1 MISEKKGR
9 SFLRRQASEVRNY
22 RMLRR
27 LIPAILSVIA
37 VLIALAYVVSVMYTK
52 FGSFTISVNKYH
64 VLQYGLSLSEDR
76 YFLTPT
82 ARLDCK
88 ASEEMTNIDGTT
100 LDELDLGAVD
110 GNDSGENYLCYTFYC
125 KNTGKEILSYEYGI
139 NIASMTMDIEK
150 AVRIRLITNLNGEL
164 DHKTD
169 YARSAGVDD
178 QGNAIPEPNTTPFFN
193 KTTVVKDIVNDFK
206 PNDVMKYTV
215 IIWLEGND
223 PDCVDSVIGGVMK
236 IDMKF
241 SVMSVSDTEGEEQA

>member
-1 MISEKKGR
+1 MISEKKSK

-27 LIPAILSVIA
+27 LIPTILSVIA
-37 VLIALAYVVSVMYTK
+37 ILIALAYVVSVMYTK

-82 ARLDCK
+82 SRLDCK
-88 ASEEMTNIDGTT
+88 AQEEMTNIDGAT
-100 LDELDLGAVD
+100 LDEIDLGAVD

-125 KNTGKEILSYEYGI
+125 KNTGKEILSYEYSV
-139 NIASMTMDIEK
+139 NIAGMTMDIEK
-150 AVRIRLITNLNGEL
+150 AVRIRLIANLNEEL
-164 DHKTD
+164 VSKTD

-178 QGNAIPEPNTTPFFN
+178 KGNAVPEPNTTPFFN
-193 KTTVVKDIVNDFK
+193 KTTVLKDVVKDFK
-206 PNDVMKYTV
+206 PDDVMKYTV
-215 IIWLEGND
+215 VIWLEGND

-236 IDMKF
+236 LDMKF
-241 SVMSVSDTEGEEQA
+241 SVLSASDTDK